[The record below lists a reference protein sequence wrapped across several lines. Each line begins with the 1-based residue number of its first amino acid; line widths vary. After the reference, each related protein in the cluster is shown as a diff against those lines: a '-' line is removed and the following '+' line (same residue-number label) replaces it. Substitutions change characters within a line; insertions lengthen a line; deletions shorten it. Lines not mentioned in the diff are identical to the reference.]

1 MTAAPDGALAPA
13 EPTEDPWDRFG
24 WVMGAIWLV
33 FLGFPVA
40 AAVTSDQPVAI
51 RVLAV
56 AMVVAFAAVYLH
68 GFARWTAVGE
78 SSLEVWAHL
87 IGTVALM
94 VGTAALIGSEA
105 FGMAPFVVALA
116 VFLLPVRQGLA
127 VWAVLLI
134 GVSAVTARAGE
145 DGAWFLVGLMVL
157 VGTVGVVVR
166 QLETMGMRHRQTDA
180 ELALVAERE
189 RVARDV
195 HDVLGHSLTVLTVK
209 AELAERL
216 VDVDPER
223 AKAELAQIRDLTRQS
238 LAEIRATVGGLRVA
252 RLADELDAT
261 RAALADAGIDAR
273 LPSDPM
279 VVDPRHRIVLAWS
292 LREAVTNVV
301 RHSRASTCW
310 VELGPDLLT
319 VTDDGRGCDG
329 RPEGN
334 GLRGLRE
341 RVAAVGGTVQVAD
354 PDPATDTGTGTQVRV
369 QL

>member
-1 MTAAPDGALAPA
+1 MSSPPDVAVARA
-13 EPTEDPWDRFG
+13 EPAQDPWDRYG

-33 FLGFPVA
+33 FLGFPLA
-40 AAVTSDQPVAI
+40 AAFTSDQPVAL
-51 RVLAV
+51 RALAV
-56 AMVVAFAAVYLH
+56 ALVVVFAAVYLH
-68 GFARWTAVGE
+68 GFVRVGALSE
-78 SSLEVWAHL
+78 EPRRAWAHV
-87 IGTVALM
+87 GVTTALM
-94 VGTAALIGSEA
+94 VGTAALLGVEA
-105 FGMAPFVVALA
+105 LGMAPFVVSLA
-116 VFLLPVRQGLA
+116 VFLLPLREGLA
-127 VWAVLLI
+127 VWAVLL
-134 GVSAVTARAGE
+134 VAVVVVVIESGQ
-145 DGAWFLVGLMVL
+145 DGAWFLVGIVVL

-166 QLETMGMRHRQTDA
+166 QLETWGLRHRETVAD
-180 ELALVAERE
+180 LALVAERE

-216 VDVDPER
+216 VDADPER

-252 RLADELDAT
+252 RLADELEASRT
-261 RAALADAGIDAR
+261 ALTDAGIDAR
-273 LPSDPM
+273 LPDDPT

-301 RHSRASTCW
+301 RHSGASRCCIEVGSDW
-310 VELGPDLLT
+310 LV
-319 VTDDGRGCDG
+319 VSDDGHGRHG

-341 RVAAVGGTVQVAD
+341 RAATAGGTVDIGD
-354 PDPATDTGTGTQVRV
+354 PETGTGTTLRV